1 MAIKISKLTSSQR
14 WAIGA
19 VGIAL
24 LFACSPKAPEQPVQ
38 PPPQPQTST
47 TVSEDLASLAFSA
60 TTASQASELEPG
72 YSGDWAFASR
82 ECLDP
87 AKTIKLARTIVDM
100 TPGERSCAIKSMTEE
115 HPTGRSVVYTLKAA
129 CITEGA
135 TSEDTFKLNFG
146 ASESAMQLQLNNTK
160 PVKLVRCP

>member
-1 MAIKISKLTSSQR
+1 MAVKISNLTSSQR

-19 VGIAL
+19 IGLAL
-24 LFACSPKAPEQPVQ
+24 LFACSPQPPEQTA
-38 PPPQPQTST
+38 QPQASST
-47 TVSEDLASLAFSA
+47 TVSEDLANLASTPAF
-60 TTASQASELEPG
+60 QVSEPEPG
-72 YSGDWAFASR
+72 YSGDWAFAAG
-82 ECLDP
+82 ECAEP

-115 HPTGRSVVYTLKAA
+115 HPTGRSAVYTLKAA

-135 TSEDTFKLNFG
+135 TSEDTFKLKFG
-146 ASESAMQLQLNNTK
+146 ASESTMQLQLNDAK